1 MDKKVQLITYTD
13 RLGAANLTEFNCLF
27 GHELT
32 GLFGGVHIL
41 PFYFPIDGSDAGFDP
56 VNHLIVDPRLGNW
69 DDIKALSKNVD
80 VMADLIVNHM
90 SAQSE
95 QFTDYLKK
103 GDQSE
108 FAGLFLTY
116 DKVFPTGATEKE
128 LLQIYRPRPGLP
140 FTTYKPENG
149 IARLV
154 WTTFTSNQIDIDVE
168 SPAGEAYLENILSV
182 FEASGIK
189 MIRLDAAGYAIK
201 EKGTSCFMTEKTFG
215 FIGSLTQ
222 KAHQKGISVLV
233 EIHSHFQ
240 TQIEIAKKVDYVYD
254 FALPVLVLD
263 TLFNKSSENLKK
275 WLEISPRNAFTV
287 LDTHDGI
294 GIVDVASEGIKPG
307 LIKND
312 QLDNIVKQI
321 HKNSRGNS
329 LKATGA
335 AASNLDLY
343 QINCT
348 YYDAL
353 GQNDN
358 HYLIARAIQFFVPG
372 IPQIYYMGLLAGKND
387 MDLLDKTKVG
397 RDINRHYYSK
407 DEIVADLEKPV
418 VKKLIE
424 IIRLRNES
432 KAFDGD
438 FMIEKTPDH
447 LLSILWKKDFSK
459 AQLTV
464 DLSAMKAEIVFSE
477 TDSQTTIF
485 VG

>member
-1 MDKKVQLITYTD
+1 
-13 RLGAANLTEFNCLF
+13 
-27 GHELT
+27 
-32 GLFGGVHIL
+32 
-41 PFYFPIDGSDAGFDP
+41 
-56 VNHLIVDPRLGNW
+56 
-69 DDIKALSKNVD
+69 
-80 VMADLIVNHM
+80 
-90 SAQSE
+90 
-95 QFTDYLKK
+95 
-103 GDQSE
+103 
-108 FAGLFLTY
+108 
-116 DKVFPTGATEKE
+116 
-128 LLQIYRPRPGLP
+128 
-140 FTTYKPENG
+140 
-149 IARLV
+149 
-154 WTTFTSNQIDIDVE
+154 
-168 SPAGEAYLENILSV
+168 
-182 FEASGIK
+182 
-189 MIRLDAAGYAIK
+189 
-201 EKGTSCFMTEKTFG
+201 
-215 FIGSLTQ
+215 
-222 KAHQKGISVLV
+222 
-233 EIHSHFQ
+233 
-240 TQIEIAKKVDYVYD
+240 
-254 FALPVLVLD
+254 VLD
-263 TLFNKSSENLKK
+263 MLFNKSSENLKK

-294 GIVDVASEGIKPG
+294 GIVDVASEGSKPG

-321 HKNSRGNS
+321 HKNSGGNS

-353 GQNDN
+353 GQDDN
-358 HYLIARAIQFFVPG
+358 QYLIARAIQFFVPG

-387 MDLLDKTKVG
+387 MDLLAKTKVG

-407 DEIVADLEKPV
+407 DEIVAELEKPV

-438 FMIEKTPDH
+438 FRIEKTPDH
-447 LLSILWKKDFSK
+447 LLSIIWKKDSAK

-477 TDSQTTIF
+477 TDSQTAIF